1 MEYFDLHT
9 TGIGYA
15 SRLREVKPRNGKPFW
30 AVTINALTGPKDAE
44 HRCYTR
50 FDCRVCSDQ
59 ALEAIQLARQAI
71 DEQKAVLVGFRIG
84 DIYPEAWE
92 SRDKD
97 GNLRQGVVIKGRL
110 IKVQFIKIDGEDL
123 PLPGRD
129 ADTEVAPEEAAP
141 AVEVTAITESAPRR
155 FEPAAW
161 LDKVA
166 VRSRTHCVVKLE
178 KDEAHFDEKRRY
190 LKEQGFF
197 FDRKTLSWRRE
208 IEAMVHNG

>member
-44 HRCYTR
+44 HRNYTR
-50 FDCRVCSDQ
+50 FDCRISSDQ
-59 ALEAIQLARQAI
+59 ALEAIQLAQQAI

-97 GNLRQGVVIKGRL
+97 GKLRSGVAIKGRL

-129 ADTEVAPEEAAP
+129 AEVATDATAPEEEVAA
-141 AVEVTAITESAPRR
+141 TTEPAPRR

-166 VRSRTHCVVKLE
+166 VRSRTHCVVKLD